1 MTEASNQMLKN
12 KTSYIVLAG
21 LLNCIWIMPKLGFI
35 SSAIATEKVES
46 LTKKYP
52 ESQIMKSQVAQNSNQ
67 KILIVLTNHDQL
79 GSTGKK
85 TGFYLDEVA
94 HPHAVFTQAGFE
106 VDFVSPTGEEAPID
120 PKSYNLDDP
129 LNRQFVENE
138 AVMAQIKDTLS
149 PQEIEPSEYSAVFFA
164 GGHGVMWDLPNNQEL
179 AQITAA
185 IYERNGIVGAVCHG
199 PAGLVNVQLSDGTYL
214 VAGKTL
220 AAFTNEEEE
229 AVELTEQM
237 PFLLETK
244 LIERGAQHTEAPN
257 FQPHV
262 VASDRLVTGQN
273 PASATG
279 VAEQMVELLQ

>member
-1 MTEASNQMLKN
+1 
-12 KTSYIVLAG
+12 
-21 LLNCIWIMPKLGFI
+21 
-35 SSAIATEKVES
+35 
-46 LTKKYP
+46 
-52 ESQIMKSQVAQNSNQ
+52 
-67 KILIVLTNHDQL
+67 
-79 GSTGKK
+79 
-85 TGFYLDEVA
+85 
-94 HPHAVFTQAGFE
+94 
-106 VDFVSPTGEEAPID
+106 
-120 PKSYNLDDP
+120 
-129 LNRQFVENE
+129 
-138 AVMAQIKDTLS
+138 MAQVKDTLS
-149 PQEIEPSEYSAVFFA
+149 PQEIDPSEYSAVFFA
-164 GGHGVMWDLPNNQEL
+164 GGHGVMWDLPNDREL

-199 PAGLVNVQLSDGTYL
+199 PAGLVNVRLSDGSYL

-244 LIERGAQHTEAPN
+244 LIERGARHTEADN

-262 VASDRLVTGQN
+262 VKSDRLITGQN

>member
-1 MTEASNQMLKN
+1 MNKN
-12 KTSYIVLAG
+12 YWLFPFAVGTLVCLTTVGGIKFQEYFSRQSIAQAVEEKTFTQSKQTQKQA
-21 LLNCIWIMPKLGFI
+21 K
-35 SSAIATEKVES
+35 
-46 LTKKYP
+46 
-52 ESQIMKSQVAQNSNQ
+52 SQITQNSER
-67 KILIVLTNHDQL
+67 KILIVLTNHDRL
-79 GSTGKK
+79 GSTGRK

-94 HPHAVFTQAGFE
+94 HPYAVFTQAGFE

-120 PKSYNLDDP
+120 PKSYNLEDP
-129 LNRQFVENE
+129 LNRQFVENK
-138 AVMAQIKDTLS
+138 AVMAQVKDTLS
-149 PQEIEPSEYSAVFFA
+149 PQEIDSSEYSAVFYA

-229 AVELTEQM
+229 AVELTDQM
-237 PFLLETK
+237 PFLLESK

-262 VASDRLVTGQN
+262 MVSDRLVTGQN
-273 PASATG
+273 PASATKT
-279 VAEQMVELLQ
+279 AEAIVELLQ

>member
-1 MTEASNQMLKN
+1 MNKN
-12 KTSYIVLAG
+12 YWFFPFALGTLVCLTTVIGMKFQEYFSHQSVAQAVEEKT
-21 LLNCIWIMPKLGFI
+21 FI
-35 SSAIATEKVES
+35 QSKQTQKQAK
-46 LTKKYP
+46 
-52 ESQIMKSQVAQNSNQ
+52 SQITQNSDQ
-67 KILIVLTNHDQL
+67 KILIVLTNHDRL
-79 GSTGKK
+79 GSTGRK

-94 HPHAVFTQAGFE
+94 HPYAVFTQAGFE

-120 PKSYNLDDP
+120 PKSYNLDDS

-138 AVMAQIKDTLS
+138 TVMAQVKDTLS
-149 PQEIEPSEYSAVFFA
+149 PQEINSSDYSAVFFA
-164 GGHGVMWDLPNNQEL
+164 GGHGVMWDLPDNREL

-199 PAGLVNVQLSDGTYL
+199 PAGLVNVRLNDGTYL
-214 VAGKTL
+214 VADKTL

-262 VASDRLVTGQN
+262 VVSDRLVTGQN
-273 PASATG
+273 PASATETAKAI
-279 VAEQMVELLQ
+279 VQLLQ